1 MELYEVVL
9 FCHIAVLLF
18 AMALAGA
25 IHSSEWLVL
34 RTSTVQE
41 MRGLARPQAW
51 GILFAPVVA
60 LLLLLGS
67 WLVKLSDDRAAD
79 YSFSDGWVWTAAVVL
94 AIAFV
99 AGFAVEG
106 PHAERLIKA
115 LAEAPDGPVTPDLR
129 ELASNRLNWVLG
141 HAVPLMII
149 GVVSNMV
156 NKPSAAVSILVIAVG
171 ALVGSLLGLV
181 GSRQGS
187 AAQAPSA

>member
-1 MELYEVVL
+1 MELYDVVL

-18 AMALAGA
+18 AMALTGT
-25 IHSSEWLVL
+25 IHSSEWLAV

-41 MRGLARPQAW
+41 MRVLARPQAW

-60 LLLLLGS
+60 FLLLLGS
-67 WLVKLSDDRAAD
+67 WLVKLSDDRARD

-106 PHAERLIKA
+106 PHAERLLKA
-115 LAEAPDGPVTPDLR
+115 LAAAPDGPVTPELR
-129 ELASNRLNWVLG
+129 ELASNRFTWVVG
-141 HAVPLMII
+141 HAVTFMVI

-156 NKPSAAVSILVIAVG
+156 NKPGAAVAILVIVVG
-171 ALVGSLLGLV
+171 AVVGSLLALV
-181 GSRQGS
+181 GLRTGS
-187 AAQAPSA
+187 PAQAASA